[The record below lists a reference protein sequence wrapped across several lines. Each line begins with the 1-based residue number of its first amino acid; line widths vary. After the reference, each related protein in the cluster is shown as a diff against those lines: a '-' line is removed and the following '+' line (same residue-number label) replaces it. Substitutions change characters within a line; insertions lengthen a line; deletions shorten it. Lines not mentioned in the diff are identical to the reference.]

1 MSNFFKSI
9 MAGIAIGIGGWAF
22 LASDNKLVG
31 SILFS
36 IGLLLVCT
44 MGYNLYTG
52 KICKAFTIGGPK
64 FILFP
69 WMLLGNFFGTFIVA
83 MLTRAGRPLLIDKA
97 AAVCSAKLSEGLA
110 VIPLAIMCNVM
121 IYYAVT
127 SYGEN
132 PHQLGK
138 YLGIILGVTIFVF
151 CGFEHCVANAY
162 YFFVAGFSMEHIPFL
177 ILNVLGNTIGGIVIY
192 RLDTLSKINY

>member
-1 MSNFFKSI
+1 MSNFIKSI
-9 MAGIAIGIGGWAF
+9 MAGITIGIGGWAF
-22 LASDNKLVG
+22 LASENKLVG

-52 KICKAFTIGGPK
+52 KICRALTIGGPK
-64 FILFP
+64 LSSFP
-69 WMLLGNFFGTFIVA
+69 WMLLGNFLGTFIVA

-121 IYYAVT
+121 IHYAVI

-138 YLGIILGVTIFVF
+138 YLGIILGVTIFVY

-162 YFFVAGFSMEHIPFL
+162 YFFVAGFSIRYIPFL
-177 ILNVLGNTIGGIVIY
+177 LLNILGNTIGGIVIY